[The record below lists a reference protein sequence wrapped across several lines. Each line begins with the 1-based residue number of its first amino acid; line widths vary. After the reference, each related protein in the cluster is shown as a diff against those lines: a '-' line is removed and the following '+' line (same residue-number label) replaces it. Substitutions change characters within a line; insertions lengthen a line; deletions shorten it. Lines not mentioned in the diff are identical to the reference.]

1 MKIDISEYEKRY
13 TFELDSVTQL
23 CGQNMVKK
31 TYILES
37 MRRYFSTFKYPEQ
50 PNKWRDNVK
59 VDNKVVGRKFFT
71 LISVK
76 GISDILAMLG
86 WAKQSLFTQYMKQ
99 LIEKLDCQMHLRT
112 ITDEVEEIIGLMNK
126 EMNQLGNIELTY
138 TISDVWDMVQNSSIT
153 GCDETLLENQGNY
166 ELLLIFLNL
175 LEEIVKVNP
184 KKILV
189 ILENIDHLISRK
201 EYRDVLSK
209 LQNIGMK
216 YDIYFILS
224 TSIDGYIG
232 CEPSLCNGI
241 SVFGDVDFQMP
252 EFDKILEYIQ
262 DNYPY
267 NKKIDKKQ
275 LENDLEGII
284 HKIGQKQFLCSVE
297 ESVICKLINQS
308 MMIYEKWNETENT
321 AEIAFLKT

>member
-23 CGQNMVKK
+23 CGQNIMKK

-50 PNKWRDNVK
+50 HNKWRDNVK
-59 VDNKVVGRKFFT
+59 VDNKIVGRKFFT
-71 LISVK
+71 LISIK

-86 WAKQSLFTQYMKQ
+86 WAKQSLITQYVKQ
-99 LIEKLDCQMHLRT
+99 LIEKLDCQMHLQAI
-112 ITDEVEEIIGLMNK
+112 ITEVEEIIGLMNE

-138 TISDVWDMVQNSSIT
+138 TMSDVWDMVQNSSIT

-175 LEEIVKVNP
+175 LEEIIKVNP
-184 KKILV
+184 KKMLV
-189 ILENIDHLISRK
+189 IMENIDHLISKK
-201 EYRDVLSK
+201 EYRDILTK

-224 TSIDGYIG
+224 TSIDGYVG

-252 EFDKILEYIQ
+252 EFDRILQYIQ

-267 NKKIDKKQ
+267 NKKISKEQ
-275 LENDLEGII
+275 LENDLKKII
-284 HKIGQKQFLCSVE
+284 HRIGQKQFLYNVE
-297 ESVICKLINQS
+297 ENVICKLINQS
-308 MMIYEKWNETENT
+308 MMLHEKWKDTENT